1 MDGSRAVLEL
11 IRDRG
16 LVAGR
21 LRGFFHL
28 VIGRALSRGDG
39 TILSTGVT
47 WRELSQLLKLLKF
60 DRDLVKELDADPDS
74 ISPKDREKFWYVAI
88 SLAKVDSA
96 QARLEAEELAGLLKP
111 HGILVGSAPG
121 APPAS
126 VRNSQSVPPKTP
138 KKRAVELPEEAISP
152 LPTPPVVKSKKKK

>member
-28 VIGRALSRGDG
+28 VIGRTLSRGDG

-96 QARLEAEELAGLLKP
+96 QARREAEELAG
-111 HGILVGSAPG
+111 
-121 APPAS
+121 
-126 VRNSQSVPPKTP
+126 
-138 KKRAVELPEEAISP
+138 
-152 LPTPPVVKSKKKK
+152 